1 MIDKGRQCTQS
12 RQWLAHR
19 QLPATITFTFRWH
32 PLTLNQTPLL
42 AADALCFERQGQA
55 VFGPLGF
62 SLPAG
67 GLLQVSG
74 SNGSGKTTLLR
85 VLAGLARPSSGELF
99 FDGQPASS
107 DARSRYV
114 AYLGHLPG
122 LKAEL
127 GCLHNLQAACGLLGR
142 RARQTPAAAL
152 GIVGLAGDEQV
163 PAHSLSAGQRRRL
176 ALARLWLSPAPV
188 WLLDEPYAN
197 LDSEG
202 MDLVQRMLAAHLRSN
217 GAAVLT
223 CHGQFNGTALP
234 HQQLDLDAQVGA

>member
-1 MIDKGRQCTQS
+1 M
-12 RQWLAHR
+12 
-19 QLPATITFTFRWH
+19 
-32 PLTLNQTPLL
+32 
-42 AADALCFERQGQA
+42 
-55 VFGPLGF
+55 FGPLGF

-152 GIVGLAGDEQV
+152 GIVGLAGHEQV